1 MHSQEKKSPSC
12 KLIWKNVIVIAC
24 FTLVFGVL
32 GALYARHE
40 RHTTYEAERTI
51 MTSNSYQGANANE
64 KVQADISL
72 GKTYAQIVE
81 SKDVAKDARKYLT
94 KKVRKEYDA
103 KEIESMVDADPVMQT
118 TLVKVRVKA
127 DSAKSAAQIVNAV
140 TEAAATKIP
149 QRIPSAGKVSL
160 FAKVSAGETTSK
172 TSPSTKK
179 MALLGAAVGLLLGMV
194 VSFSIT
200 TWKHLI

>member
-1 MHSQEKKSPSC
+1 MNSP
-12 KLIWKNVIVIAC
+12 KQILLDRKTIWKNVIVIAC
-24 FTLVFGVL
+24 FTLVFGIFGV
-32 GALYARHE
+32 LYARHE

-51 MTSNSYQGANANE
+51 MTSGSYHGSNANE
-64 KVQADISL
+64 EVQADISL

-81 SKDVAKDARKYLT
+81 SKDVAKIAHKHLPKKIRKD
-94 KKVRKEYDA
+94 YDA
-103 KEIESMVDADPVMQT
+103 KEIESMIDADPVMQT

-127 DSAKSAAQIVNAV
+127 DSAKSAAQLVNAV
-140 TEAAATKIP
+140 TEAAATKIS
-149 QRIPSAGKVSL
+149 QKVPSAGKVSL
-160 FAKVSAGETTSK
+160 FAKVSAGDTTSK

-179 MALLGAAVGLLLGMV
+179 MTLLGAAVGLLLGMV